1 MKKLYSLVATVMIA
15 ATAFA
20 QTTLLSENFGTTST
34 FPTGWVSTNTSNG
47 WNASTASGST
57 GYAGASG
64 GANAVFVGTGSNGVT
79 HRLTYSNL
87 STVGYN
93 NINIIWGG
101 RGTGTFAQNIIFQW
115 STDGSTWNDV
125 TYTYVKNGNSWALV
139 NGGVAIQLPVQTEN
153 TSTLSLR
160 WSSVTSNNGNY
171 RIDDIKVVGSSAGS
185 LSTNEIKGRKNLFI
199 KNTVVK
205 NDITFSAKS
214 DVKIYNI
221 AGQVVKTAVVSE
233 NQSLNV
239 ADLKQGTY
247 IVAGTVNGQLVSEKI
262 IKN

>member
-15 ATAFA
+15 ATSFA

-34 FPTGWVSTNTSNG
+34 LPTGWASTSTSNG
-47 WNASTASGST
+47 WNGSTASAST
-57 GYAGASG
+57 GYAGSSG
-64 GANAVFVGTGSNGVT
+64 GANAVFAGSGSNGVT
-79 HRLTYSNL
+79 HTLTYSNL
-87 STVGYN
+87 STVGYS

-101 RGTGTFAQNIIFQW
+101 RGTNAFAQNIVFQW

-125 TYTYVKNGNSWALV
+125 TYTYTKNGNTWALV
-139 NGGVAIQLPVQTEN
+139 NGGVAIQLPAQTEN

-171 RIDDIKVVGSSAGS
+171 RIDDVKVVGTSAS
-185 LSTNEIKGRKNLFI
+185 LATNEIKASKNLFV
-199 KNTVVK
+199 KNTVVN
-205 NDITFSAKS
+205 NDITFGAKS
-214 DVKIYNI
+214 EVKVYNI
-221 AGQVVKTAVVSE
+221 AGQVVKTASVSE

-239 ADLKQGTY
+239 SDLKEGTY

-262 IKN
+262 IKK